1 MLRKCIVRFDLL
13 TSTTRA
19 LYYHL
24 LTRTIPR
31 FLRYLVQQLA
41 SDKGGAEVAGSTEE
55 GRVLKKLSPNDPK
68 RVMQEM
74 LGTVGRVCANIPNH
88 AAMNKE
94 MQAFYRSLDPMFSFP
109 RRETGLKYLHVLHDT
124 LINEFRQIILERAA
138 ILKSGFVSLASDF
151 WTDGTR
157 KDCFGACTATVIAKK
172 YPLRTGQDVFVSDKT
187 ISNLTPVQKKT
198 FVSLIPTLGILDYP
212 VQFESFGVKHKG
224 AVNLAE
230 WMWGSAVNA

>member
-55 GRVLKKLSPNDPK
+55 GPVLKKPSPNDPK
-68 RVMQEM
+68 RVKQEM
-74 LGTVGRVCANIPNH
+74 LGIIGRVCANIPNH

-94 MQAFYRSLDPMFSFP
+94 MQDFYRSLDPMFLF
-109 RRETGLKYLHVLHDT
+109 HV
-124 LINEFRQIILERAA
+124 
-138 ILKSGFVSLASDF
+138 
-151 WTDGTR
+151 
-157 KDCFGACTATVIAKK
+157 AK
-172 YPLRTGQDVFVSDKT
+172 
-187 ISNLTPVQKKT
+187 
-198 FVSLIPTLGILDYP
+198 LD
-212 VQFESFGVKHKG
+212 
-224 AVNLAE
+224 
-230 WMWGSAVNA
+230 